1 MSRRDLRRASIGIA
15 ATLAL
20 LAPPCAAD
28 EIWPT
33 RPMTVI
39 VPYAAGGTVDPLG
52 RVLAAG
58 LSQVLGQRVIVENVG
73 GAGGTLG
80 TNRVAKGPADGYQFV
95 FGSAGSLAQS
105 QALYRRP

>member
-15 ATLAL
+15 ATFAV

-33 RPMTVI
+33 RPMTMI
-39 VPYAAGGTVDPLG
+39 IPYAAGGTVDPLG

-58 LSQVLGQRVIVENVG
+58 LSQVLGQRVIVENIG

-80 TNRVAKGPADGYQFV
+80 TNRVAHIASDGQHFV
-95 FGSAGSLAQS
+95 FRHGG
-105 QALYRRP
+105 